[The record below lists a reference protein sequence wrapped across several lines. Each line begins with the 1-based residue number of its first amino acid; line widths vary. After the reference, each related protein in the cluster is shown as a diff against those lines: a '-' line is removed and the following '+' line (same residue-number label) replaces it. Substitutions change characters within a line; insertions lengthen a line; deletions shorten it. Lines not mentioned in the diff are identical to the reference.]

1 MAERG
6 STGQGGS
13 LVVVG
18 SVAIDTIETHNG
30 RAPDVLG
37 GAATYFAVAASF
49 FTQVQMVGVVGEDFP
64 KTELDW
70 FRRRGIDLTGLEV
83 RPGKSCRWTGRYH
96 EDMNV
101 RDTLSFEANVFD
113 GFLPELPPA
122 YRDAAFVF
130 LANIAPK
137 LQSRVLDQV
146 RSPRL
151 VGADT
156 MNFYIEGARADLD
169 ALLRRVPLLIINDEE
184 ARLISGERN
193 MVRAARKI
201 LTLGPTSLMI
211 KRGEYGVLFFSGD
224 SVFSAP
230 AYPLEEV
237 FDPTGAGD
245 TFAGGVMGYL
255 AASGDVSP
263 AGIRKAIVYG
273 SVVASFT
280 VEAFSLERL
289 RTLTRDEIERRY
301 RQFVSLTSFDVAD
314 AST

>member
-1 MAERG
+1 MAA
-6 STGQGGS
+6 TKQGGA

-18 SVAIDTIETHNG
+18 SVAIDTIETQG
-30 RAPDVLG
+30 GKATEVLG

-49 FTQVQMVGVVGEDFP
+49 FTPVQLVGVVGEDFP
-64 KTELDW
+64 KQELAW
-70 FRRRGIDLTGLEV
+70 FKERAIDLSGLEV
-83 RPGKSCRWTGRYH
+83 RPGRSMRWTGRYH

-113 GFLPELPPA
+113 GYMPTLPTA
-122 YRDAAFVF
+122 YRDAPF
-130 LANIAPK
+130 LFLGNISPV
-137 LQSRVLDQV
+137 LQGHVLDQI
-146 RSPRL
+146 RTPRL
-151 VGADT
+151 IGADT
-156 MNFYIEGARADLD
+156 MNFYIEGARPELET
-169 ALLRRVPLLIINDEE
+169 LLRRVPLLIINDEE

-201 LTLGPTSLMI
+201 LAMGPTSLMI

-289 RTLTRDEIERRY
+289 RTLTRDDIERRY
-301 RQFVSLTSFDVAD
+301 RQFVSLTSFDVA
-314 AST
+314 

>member
-1 MAERG
+1 MTD
-6 STGQGGS
+6 SNKGGA

-18 SVAIDTIETHNG
+18 SVAIDTIETQG
-30 RAPDVLG
+30 GKATEVLG

-49 FTQVQMVGVVGEDFP
+49 FTPVQLVGVVGDDFP
-64 KTELDW
+64 KQELAW
-70 FRRRGIDLTGLEV
+70 FRERGIDLSGLEI
-83 RPGKSCRWTGRYH
+83 RPGRSMRWTGRYH

-113 GFLPELPPA
+113 GYLPTLPPA
-122 YRDAAFVF
+122 YADAPFVF
-130 LANIAPK
+130 LANIAPA
-137 LQSRVLDQV
+137 LQARVLDQMHA
-146 RSPRL
+146 PRL

-156 MNFYIEGARADLD
+156 MNLWIDTTRAELE
-169 ALLRRVPLLIINDEE
+169 ALLKRVPLLIINDEE
-184 ARLISGERN
+184 ARLLSGERN
-193 MVRAARKI
+193 MIRAARKI
-201 LTLGPTSLMI
+201 LALGPTSLMI

-224 SVFSAP
+224 TVFSAP

-289 RTLTRDEIERRY
+289 RTLTREDIERRY
-301 RQFVSLTSFDVAD
+301 RQFVTLTSFDVA
-314 AST
+314 

>member
-1 MAERG
+1 
-6 STGQGGS
+6 
-13 LVVVG
+13 
-18 SVAIDTIETHNG
+18 
-30 RAPDVLG
+30 
-37 GAATYFAVAASF
+37 
-49 FTQVQMVGVVGEDFP
+49 MVGVVGSDFP
-64 KTELDW
+64 EADLDW
-70 FRRRGIDLTGLEV
+70 LRRRGIDLAGLEV
-83 RPGKSCRWTGRYH
+83 RAGRTMRWTGRYH

-113 GFLPELPPA
+113 GYLPTLPAA
-122 YRDAAFVF
+122 YCEAPYVF
-130 LANIAPK
+130 LANIAPE
-137 LQSRVLDQV
+137 LQTRVLDQM

-156 MNFYIEGARADLD
+156 MNLWIETARDELA

-184 ARLISGERN
+184 ARLLSGERN
-193 MVRAARKI
+193 VVRAARRI
-201 LTLGPTSLMI
+201 LDLGPTSLMI
-211 KRGEYGVLFFSGD
+211 KRGEYGVLFFSGN

-255 AASGDVSP
+255 AATGDVSP

-289 RTLTRDEIERRY
+289 RALTRDDIERRY
-301 RQFVSLTSFDVAD
+301 RQFVSLTSFDVA
-314 AST
+314 

>member
-1 MAERG
+1 MAER
-6 STGQGGS
+6 TGAQAGGA

-18 SVAIDTIETHNG
+18 SVAIDTIETQGG
-30 RAPDVLG
+30 RAAGVLG

-49 FTQVQMVGVVGEDFP
+49 FTPVQMVGVVGEDFP
-64 KTELDW
+64 ENELEW
-70 FRRRGIDLTGLEV
+70 FRRRGIDLSGLEI
-83 RPGKSCRWTGRYH
+83 RPGRSMRWTGRYH

-113 GFLPELPPA
+113 GYLPKLPAA
-122 YRDAAFVF
+122 YCDAPFVF
-130 LANIAPK
+130 LGNISPA
-137 LQSRVLDQV
+137 LQTRVLDQI
-146 RSPRL
+146 RTPRL

-156 MNFYIEGARADLD
+156 MNFYIEGARAELET
-169 ALLRRVPLLIINDEE
+169 LLRRVPLLIINDEE
-184 ARLISGERN
+184 ARLLSGERN

-201 LTLGPTSLMI
+201 LALGPTSLMI

-224 SVFSAP
+224 TVFSAP

-255 AASGDVSP
+255 ASTGDVSP
-263 AGIRKAIVYG
+263 AGVRKAIVYG

-289 RTLTRDEIERRY
+289 RTLTRDDVERRY
-301 RQFVSLTSFDVAD
+301 RQFVSLTSFDV
-314 AST
+314 T

>member
-1 MAERG
+1 VTSHGATQNG
-6 STGQGGS
+6 K

-18 SVAIDTIETHNG
+18 SLAIDTIETQGN
-30 RAPDVLG
+30 RAAGVLG

-49 FTQVQMVGVVGEDFP
+49 FAPVQIVGVVGDDFP
-64 KTELDW
+64 QDELDW
-70 FRRRGIDLTGLEV
+70 FRSRGIDLSGLEV
-83 RPGKSCRWTGRYH
+83 RAGKTMRWTGRYH

-113 GFLPELPPA
+113 GYLPTLPAA
-122 YRDAAFVF
+122 YCDAPFVF
-130 LANIAPK
+130 LANIAPA
-137 LQSRVLDQV
+137 LQARVLDQM
-146 RSPRL
+146 RAPRL

-156 MNFYIEGARADLD
+156 MNFYIEGARADLER
-169 ALLRRVPLLIINDEE
+169 LLRRVPLLIINDEE
-184 ARLISGERN
+184 ARLLSGERN
-193 MVRAARKI
+193 MVRAARKV
-201 LTLGPTSLMI
+201 LELGPTSLMI
-211 KRGEYGVLFFSGD
+211 KRGEYGVLFFSGN

-255 AASGDVSP
+255 AATGDVSP

-280 VEAFSLERL
+280 VEAFSLDRL
-289 RTLTRDEIERRY
+289 RTLTRDDIERRY

-314 AST
+314 ASA

>member
-1 MAERG
+1 VAKSERSKG
-6 STGQGGS
+6 EG

-18 SVAIDTIETHNG
+18 SVAIDTIETLDS
-30 RAPDVLG
+30 RATEVLG

-49 FTQVQMVGVVGEDFP
+49 FTPVQLVGVVGEDFP

-70 FRRRGIDLTGLEV
+70 FRKRGIDLTGLEI
-83 RPGKSCRWTGRYH
+83 RPGRSMRWTGRYH

-113 GFLPELPPA
+113 GYSPELPGA
-122 YRDAAFVF
+122 YRDAPFVF
-130 LANIAPK
+130 LANIAPA
-137 LQSRVLDQV
+137 LQARVLDQI
-146 RSPRL
+146 RTPRL
-151 VGADT
+151 IGADT
-156 MNFYIEGARADLD
+156 MNLWIETARGELE

-184 ARLISGERN
+184 ARLLSGERN
-193 MVRAARKI
+193 MIRAARKI
-201 LTLGPTSLMI
+201 LAMGPTSLMI

-255 AASGDVSP
+255 AASGDLSP
-263 AGIRKAIVYG
+263 AGVRKAIVYG

-289 RTLTRDEIERRY
+289 RTLTRDDIERRY
-301 RQFVSLTSFDVAD
+301 RQFVSLTSFDVA
-314 AST
+314 

>member
-1 MAERG
+1 MAKSERSKG
-6 STGQGGS
+6 EG

-18 SVAIDTIETHNG
+18 SVAIDTIETLDS
-30 RAPDVLG
+30 RATEVLG

-49 FTQVQMVGVVGEDFP
+49 FTPVQLVGVVGEDFP

-70 FRRRGIDLTGLEV
+70 FRKRGIDLTGLEI
-83 RPGKSCRWTGRYH
+83 RPGRSMRWTGRYH

-113 GFLPELPPA
+113 GYSPELPGA
-122 YRDAAFVF
+122 YRNAPFVF
-130 LANIAPK
+130 LANIAPA
-137 LQSRVLDQV
+137 LQARVLDQI
-146 RSPRL
+146 RTPRL
-151 VGADT
+151 IGADT
-156 MNFYIEGARADLD
+156 MNLWIETARGELE

-184 ARLISGERN
+184 ARLLSGERN
-193 MVRAARKI
+193 MIRAARKI
-201 LTLGPTSLMI
+201 LAMGPTSLMI

-255 AASGDVSP
+255 AASGDLSP
-263 AGIRKAIVYG
+263 AGVRKAIVYG

-289 RTLTRDEIERRY
+289 RTLTRDDIERRY
-301 RQFVSLTSFDVAD
+301 RQFVSLTSFDVA
-314 AST
+314 

>member
-1 MAERG
+1 MAKSERSKG
-6 STGQGGS
+6 EG

-18 SVAIDTIETHNG
+18 SVAIDTIETLG
-30 RAPDVLG
+30 SRATEVLG

-49 FTQVQMVGVVGEDFP
+49 FTPVQLVGVVGEDFP

-70 FRRRGIDLTGLEV
+70 FRKRGIDLTGLEI
-83 RPGKSCRWTGRYH
+83 RPGRSMRWTGRYH

-113 GFLPELPPA
+113 GYSPELPGA
-122 YRDAAFVF
+122 YRDAPFVF
-130 LANIAPK
+130 LANIAPA
-137 LQSRVLDQV
+137 LQARVLDQI
-146 RSPRL
+146 RTPRL
-151 VGADT
+151 IGADT
-156 MNFYIEGARADLD
+156 MNLWIETARGELE

-184 ARLISGERN
+184 ARLLSGERN
-193 MVRAARKI
+193 MIRAARKI
-201 LTLGPTSLMI
+201 LAMGPTSLMI

-255 AASGDVSP
+255 AASGDLSP
-263 AGIRKAIVYG
+263 AGVRKAIVYG

-289 RTLTRDEIERRY
+289 RTLTRDDIERRY
-301 RQFVSLTSFDVAD
+301 RQFVSLTSFDVA
-314 AST
+314 

>member
-1 MAERG
+1 MAKSERSKG
-6 STGQGGS
+6 EG

-18 SVAIDTIETHNG
+18 SLAIDTIETLG
-30 RAPDVLG
+30 SRATEVLG

-49 FTQVQMVGVVGEDFP
+49 FTPVQLVGVVGEDFP

-70 FRRRGIDLTGLEV
+70 FRKRGIDLTGLEI
-83 RPGKSCRWTGRYH
+83 RPGRSMRWTGRYH

-113 GFLPELPPA
+113 GYSPELPGA
-122 YRDAAFVF
+122 YRNAPFVF
-130 LANIAPK
+130 LANIAPA
-137 LQSRVLDQV
+137 LQARVLDQI
-146 RSPRL
+146 RTPRL
-151 VGADT
+151 IGADT
-156 MNFYIEGARADLD
+156 MNLWIETARGELE

-184 ARLISGERN
+184 ARLLSGERN
-193 MVRAARKI
+193 MIRAARKI
-201 LTLGPTSLMI
+201 LAMGPTSLMI

-255 AASGDVSP
+255 AASGDLSP
-263 AGIRKAIVYG
+263 AGVRKAIVYG

-289 RTLTRDEIERRY
+289 RTLTRDDIERRY
-301 RQFVSLTSFDVAD
+301 RQFVSLTSFDVA
-314 AST
+314 

>member
-1 MAERG
+1 MAERAG
-6 STGQGGS
+6 AKQGGA

-18 SVAIDTIETHNG
+18 SVAIDTIETQGG
-30 RAPDVLG
+30 RATEVLG

-49 FTQVQMVGVVGEDFP
+49 FTPVQLVGVVGEDFP
-64 KTELDW
+64 KSELEW
-70 FRRRGIDLTGLEV
+70 FRKRGIDLAGLEV
-83 RPGKSCRWTGRYH
+83 RPGKSMRWTGRYH

-113 GFLPELPPA
+113 GYLPTLPPA
-122 YRDAAFVF
+122 YCDAPFVF
-130 LANIAPK
+130 LANIAPA
-137 LQSRVLDQV
+137 LQTRVLDQAKA
-146 RSPRL
+146 PKL

-156 MNFYIEGARADLD
+156 MNLWIDIARGELE

-184 ARLISGERN
+184 ARLLSGERN
-193 MVRAARKI
+193 MIRAARKI

-211 KRGEYGVLFFSGD
+211 KRGEYGVLYFSGD
-224 SVFSAP
+224 KVFSAP

-255 AASGDVSP
+255 AATGDVSP
-263 AGIRKAIVYG
+263 AGVRKAIVYG
-273 SVVASFT
+273 SVIASFT

-289 RTLTRDEIERRY
+289 RTLTRDDIERRY
-301 RQFVSLTSFDVAD
+301 RQFVSLTSFDVA
-314 AST
+314 ST

>member
-1 MAERG
+1 MAESG
-6 STGQGGS
+6 EEKGGA

-18 SVAIDTIETHNG
+18 SVAIDTIETQAD
-30 RAPDVLG
+30 RAPEVLG
-37 GAATYFAVAASF
+37 GAATYFAAAASF
-49 FTQVQMVGVVGEDFP
+49 FAPVRMVGVVGSDFP
-64 KTELDW
+64 EADLDW
-70 FRRRGIDLTGLEV
+70 LRRRGIDLAGLEV
-83 RPGKSCRWTGRYH
+83 RAGRTMRWTGRYH

-113 GFLPELPPA
+113 GYLPTLPAA
-122 YRDAAFVF
+122 YCEAPYVF
-130 LANIAPK
+130 LANIAPE
-137 LQSRVLDQV
+137 LQTRVLDQM

-156 MNFYIEGARADLD
+156 MNLWIETARDELA

-184 ARLISGERN
+184 ARLLSGERN
-193 MVRAARKI
+193 VVRAARRI
-201 LTLGPTSLMI
+201 LDLGPTCLMI
-211 KRGEYGVLFFSGD
+211 KRGEYGVLFFSGN

-255 AASGDVSP
+255 AATGDVSP

-289 RTLTRDEIERRY
+289 RALTRDDIERRY
-301 RQFVSLTSFDVAD
+301 RQFVSLTSFDVA
-314 AST
+314 

>member
-6 STGQGGS
+6 SGRGGA

-18 SVAIDTIETHNG
+18 SLAIDTIETQAD
-30 RAPDVLG
+30 RAAEVLG

-49 FTQVQMVGVVGEDFP
+49 FTPVQMVGIVGDDFP
-64 KTELDW
+64 KADLDW
-70 FRRRGIDLTGLEV
+70 FQRRGIDLGGVEV
-83 RPGKSCRWTGRYH
+83 RPGRTMRWTGRYH

-101 RDTLSFEANVFD
+101 RDTVRFEANVFE
-113 GFLPELPPA
+113 GYLPTLPAA
-122 YRDAAFVF
+122 YCDAPYVF
-130 LANIAPK
+130 LANIAPS
-137 LQSRVLDQV
+137 LQARVLDQM
-146 RSPRL
+146 RAPRL

-156 MNFYIEGARADLD
+156 MNLWIETTRDELV
-169 ALLRRVPLLIINDEE
+169 ALLRRVPLLVINDEE
-184 ARLISGERN
+184 ARLLSGERN
-193 MVRAARKI
+193 VVRAARRI
-201 LTLGPTSLMI
+201 LELGPTSLMV

-224 SVFSAP
+224 IVFSAP

-255 AASGDVSP
+255 AATGDTSP

-289 RTLTRDEIERRY
+289 RTLTRDDIERRY
-301 RQFVSLTSFDVAD
+301 RQFVSLTSFDVA
-314 AST
+314 

>member
-6 STGQGGS
+6 SGGKPGA

-18 SVAIDTIETHNG
+18 SVAIDTIETQGG
-30 RAPDVLG
+30 RATDVLG

-49 FTQVQMVGVVGEDFP
+49 FAPVQLVGVVGEDFP
-64 KTELDW
+64 RTELDW
-70 FRRRGIDLTGLEV
+70 FRQRGIDLGGLEI
-83 RPGKSCRWTGRYH
+83 RAGRSMRWTGRYH

-113 GFLPELPPA
+113 GYLPTLPVA
-122 YRDAAFVF
+122 YCDAPFVF
-130 LANIAPK
+130 LANIAPA
-137 LQSRVLDQV
+137 LQARVLDQV
-146 RSPRL
+146 KTPRL

-156 MNFYIEGARADLD
+156 MNLWIDIARGELE

-184 ARLISGERN
+184 ARLLSGERN
-193 MVRAARKI
+193 VVRAARKI
-201 LTLGPTSLMI
+201 LALGPTSLMI

-224 SVFSAP
+224 TVFSAP

-255 AASGDVSP
+255 AATGDVSP
-263 AGIRKAIVYG
+263 AGVRKAIVYG

-289 RTLTRDEIERRY
+289 RTLTRDDIDRRY
-301 RQFVSLTSFDVAD
+301 RQFVSLTSFDVA
-314 AST
+314 

>member
-1 MAERG
+1 MAKSERSKG
-6 STGQGGS
+6 EG

-18 SVAIDTIETHNG
+18 SVAIDTIETLDS
-30 RAPDVLG
+30 RATEVLG

-49 FTQVQMVGVVGEDFP
+49 FTPVQLVGVVGEDFP

-70 FRRRGIDLTGLEV
+70 FRKRGIDLTGLEI
-83 RPGKSCRWTGRYH
+83 RPGRSMRWTGRYH

-113 GFLPELPPA
+113 GYSPELPGA
-122 YRDAAFVF
+122 YRDAPFVF
-130 LANIAPK
+130 LANIAPA
-137 LQSRVLDQV
+137 LQARVLDQI
-146 RSPRL
+146 RTPRL
-151 VGADT
+151 IGADT
-156 MNFYIEGARADLD
+156 MNLWIETARGELE

-184 ARLISGERN
+184 ARLLSGERN
-193 MVRAARKI
+193 MIRAARKI
-201 LTLGPTSLMI
+201 LAMGPTSLMI

-255 AASGDVSP
+255 AASGDLSP
-263 AGIRKAIVYG
+263 AGVRKAIVYG

-289 RTLTRDEIERRY
+289 RTLTRDDIERRY
-301 RQFVSLTSFDVAD
+301 RQFVSLTSFDVA
-314 AST
+314 

>member
-1 MAERG
+1 MTD
-6 STGQGGS
+6 SKKGGA

-18 SVAIDTIETHNG
+18 SVAIDTIETQG
-30 RAPDVLG
+30 GKATEVLG

-49 FTQVQMVGVVGEDFP
+49 FTPVQLVGVVGDDFP
-64 KTELDW
+64 KKELAW
-70 FRRRGIDLTGLEV
+70 FRERGIDLSGLEV
-83 RPGKSCRWTGRYH
+83 RPGRSMRWTGRYH

-113 GFLPELPPA
+113 GYMPTLPPA
-122 YRDAAFVF
+122 YGDAPFVF
-130 LANIAPK
+130 LANIAPA
-137 LQSRVLDQV
+137 LQARVLDQV
-146 RSPRL
+146 RAPRL

-156 MNFYIEGARADLD
+156 MNLWIDIARDELA
-169 ALLRRVPLLIINDEE
+169 ALLKRVPLLIINDEE
-184 ARLISGERN
+184 ARLLSGERN
-193 MVRAARKI
+193 MVRAARTI
-201 LTLGPTSLMI
+201 LAMGPTSLMI

-224 SVFSAP
+224 TVFSAP

-289 RTLTRDEIERRY
+289 RTLTREDIERRY
-301 RQFVSLTSFDVAD
+301 RQFVALTSFDV
-314 AST
+314 